1 MKRTLLIDGDEFV
14 YVSCAAVEYEAAWDE
29 QNVILAS
36 NKQEAWDVLQLAV
49 KKVSEAIGDVG
60 PVVFAFGDGSF
71 RKSLSPSYKANR
83 SGKRPP
89 MCMKDVRAMVEREYI
104 YMTYPGLEGD
114 DTLGILATNGR
125 FENPVIVS
133 QDKDMLCVPAP
144 LWRKEELL
152 LVSQGDA
159 DYHWLKQTLTGD
171 SSDGYPGC
179 PGVGPVGAEKLL
191 NEFVRPEGGF
201 ETKAA
206 WEAVVRTY
214 EAKGLT
220 ADDALVQARLA
231 RILRASD
238 WDEKKQEVI
247 LWHP

>member
-36 NKQEAWDVLQLAV
+36 NKVEAWDVLQLAV
-49 KKVSEAIGDVG
+49 KKVKDAIGDVG
-60 PVVFAFGDGSF
+60 DVVFAFGQGSF
-71 RKSLSPSYKANR
+71 RKTLYPAYKSNR

-89 MCMKDVRAMVEREYI
+89 LCMKDVRAMVEDDYAYEVYKN
-104 YMTYPGLEGD
+104 LEGD
-114 DTLGILATNGR
+114 DTLGIMATSGE

-133 QDKDMLCVPAP
+133 QDKDMLCVPGA
-144 LWRKEELL
+144 LWRKDELIY
-152 LVSQGDA
+152 VSEGDA

-191 NEFVRPEGGF
+191 NEFIRPEGGF
-201 ETKAA
+201 ETKDA

-214 EAKGLT
+214 EAKGLSV
-220 ADDALVQARLA
+220 DDALVQARLA

-238 WDEKKQEVI
+238 WDEGKQEVK
-247 LWHP
+247 LWAP

>member
-36 NKQEAWDVLQLAV
+36 NKVEAWDVLQLAV
-49 KKVSEAIGDVG
+49 KKVKDAIGDVG
-60 PVVFAFGDGSF
+60 DIVFAFGHGSF
-71 RKSLSPSYKANR
+71 RKSLYPSYKSNR

-89 MCMKDVRAMVEREYI
+89 LCMKDVRQIVEKGYF
-104 YMTYPGLEGD
+104 TLSVAGLEGD
-114 DTLGILATNGR
+114 DTLGILSTIGR

-133 QDKDMLCVPAP
+133 QDKDMLCVPGA
-144 LWRKEELL
+144 LWRKDELIY
-152 LVSQGDA
+152 VSEGDA

-191 NEFVRPEGGF
+191 NEFQGPKGGF

-214 EAKGLT
+214 EAKGLS

-238 WDEKKQEVI
+238 WDEGKQEVK
-247 LWHP
+247 LWTP

>member
-1 MKRTLLIDGDEFV
+1 MQRTLLIDGDEFV
-14 YVSCAAVEYEAAWDE
+14 YVSCAAVEYEASWDD

-36 NKQEAWDVLQLAV
+36 NKQEAWDVLQLSV
-49 KKVSEAIGDVG
+49 KKVKDALGDVG
-60 PVVFAFGDGSF
+60 DVVFAFGQGSF
-71 RKSLSPSYKANR
+71 RKSIYPGYKANR

-89 MCMKDVRAMVEREYI
+89 LCMSDVRQMVAQEYTTHT
-104 YMTYPGLEGD
+104 MPMLEGD
-114 DTLGILATNGR
+114 DVLGILSTEGDY
-125 FENPVIVS
+125 EHPVIVS
-133 QDKDMLCVPAP
+133 QDKDMLCVPGP
-144 LWRKEELL
+144 LWRKDELL
-152 LVSQGDA
+152 YVSEGDA

-191 NEFVRPEGGF
+191 NEFMKNKGGF

-214 EAKGLT
+214 EAKGLSVE
-220 ADDALVQARLA
+220 DALVQARLA

-238 WDEKKQEVI
+238 WDAGKQEVK
-247 LWHP
+247 LWVP